1 MAWILKKGI
10 VRVMDRVIESTEF
23 TLGVRKMKASCVVA
37 SVEGG
42 KQAVREQVVIGKFNP
57 EEPSA
62 VVEKTQMNDS
72 VKACMET

>member
-1 MAWILKKGI
+1 MKRQGEQLAIEELERRILEVEMAWILKKGI

-42 KQAVREQVVIGKFNP
+42 KQAVRE
-57 EEPSA
+57 
-62 VVEKTQMNDS
+62 
-72 VKACMET
+72 